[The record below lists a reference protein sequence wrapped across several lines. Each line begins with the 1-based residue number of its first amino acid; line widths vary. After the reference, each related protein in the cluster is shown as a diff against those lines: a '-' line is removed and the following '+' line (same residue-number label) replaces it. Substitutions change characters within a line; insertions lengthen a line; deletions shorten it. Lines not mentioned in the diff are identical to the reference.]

1 MVLEGSVDSVRVIL
15 AVSMLGY
22 ATYSDLKNR
31 EISDFLWVIFGGISV
46 VLIFFASDMPHL
58 LTNVGISLI
67 IAPVVV
73 VIWRLGFFGGA
84 DAFGLI
90 VLAALVPEF
99 SFSNG
104 LITPFTVLTNSVLL
118 SIIPILFNI
127 SRNLISLAK
136 HENIFDGFED
146 ESKRNKILA
155 LFLGHKAKNPKFSFS
170 IEKRNDSNRRLDF
183 SLKNADDAEFCS
195 SQDTWVTPGI
205 PYMIFI
211 TFGFIIQLVYGDI
224 IFNIFRTLH

>member
-15 AVSMLGY
+15 ALSMLGY

-46 VLIFFASDMPHL
+46 VLIFFASDMTHL

-67 IAPVVV
+67 IAPVVI

-104 LITPFTVLTNSVLL
+104 LITPFTVLTNSVLF
-118 SIIPILFNI
+118 SIIPVFFNI
-127 SRNLISLAK
+127 SINLISLAK
-136 HENIFDGFED
+136 HENIFEGFED

-183 SLKNADDAEFCS
+183 SLKNADNAEFCS

-224 IFNIFRTLH
+224 IFNLFRDLH

>member
-1 MVLEGSVDSVRVIL
+1 MVLEGNVDSIRVVL
-15 AVSMLGY
+15 ALSMLGY

-31 EISDFLWVIFGGISV
+31 EISDFLWVIFGCISV
-46 VLIFFASDMPHL
+46 VLIFFSSDMVHL

-84 DAFGLI
+84 DAFGLV

-99 SFSNG
+99 SISNG
-104 LITPFTVLTNSVLL
+104 LITPFTVLTNSVVL

-136 HENIFDGFED
+136 HKNIFEGLEN
-146 ESKRNKILA
+146 ETKRNKILA
-155 LFLGHKAKNPKFSFS
+155 LFLGYKAKNPKFSFS
-170 IEKRNDSNRRLDF
+170 IEKHDGANRRLDF
-183 SLKNADDAEFCS
+183 SLKNADNAEFCS

-205 PYMIFI
+205 PYMIYI
-211 TFGFIIQLVYGDI
+211 TLGFIIQLVYGDI
-224 IFNIFRTLH
+224 IFNLFRTLH

>member
-1 MVLEGSVDSVRVIL
+1 MVLEGIVDSVRVIL
-15 AVSMLGY
+15 ALSMLGY

-46 VLIFFASDMPHL
+46 VLIFFASDMTHL

-67 IAPVVV
+67 IAPVVI

-104 LITPFTVLTNSVLL
+104 LITPFTVLTNSVLF
-118 SIIPILFNI
+118 SIIPVFFNI

-136 HENIFDGFED
+136 HENIFEGFED

-183 SLKNADDAEFCS
+183 SLKNADNAEFCS

-224 IFNIFRTLH
+224 IFNLFRDLH